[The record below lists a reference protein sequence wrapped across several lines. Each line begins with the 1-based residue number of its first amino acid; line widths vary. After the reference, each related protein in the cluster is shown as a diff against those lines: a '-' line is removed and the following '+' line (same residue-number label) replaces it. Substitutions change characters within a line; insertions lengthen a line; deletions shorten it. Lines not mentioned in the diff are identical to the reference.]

1 MDLIPCELLSYS
13 TNPGKKTKTLQ
24 TESESR
30 AIISALQDARYLKQ
44 MHRRD
49 HTMSLVQVKSEHS
62 VAVFAFPDHI

>member
-1 MDLIPCELLSYS
+1 MDLIPYELLSYS
-13 TNPGKKTKTLQ
+13 TNPGKKTLQ

-49 HTMSLVQVKSEHS
+49 HAMSLVRVKSERS